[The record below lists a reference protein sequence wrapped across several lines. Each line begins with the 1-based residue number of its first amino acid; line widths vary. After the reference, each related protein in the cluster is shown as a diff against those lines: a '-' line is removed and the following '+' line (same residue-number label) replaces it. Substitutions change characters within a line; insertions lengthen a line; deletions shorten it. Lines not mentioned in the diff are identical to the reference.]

1 MILTIR
7 DVERAVCLRFR
18 ISREDLRA
26 RNPKRVA
33 SRPRQIAMYLARELT
48 GASYPRLGQYFERDH
63 TSILYAWRKTIARM
77 EKDARLKTDIEG
89 VKEILTRS
97 GRWKEDVARGQG
109 AWPGRGAPG
118 PS

>member
-18 ISREDLRA
+18 IPRDALRA
-26 RNPKRVA
+26 RNPKRLA

-63 TSILYAWRKTIARM
+63 TSILYAWQKTKERM
-77 EKDARLKTDIEG
+77 EKDAWLKTEIEG
-89 VKEILTRS
+89 VKEILTKS
-97 GRWKEDVARGQG
+97 GRWKEEVAEQVSRRGL
-109 AWPGRGAPG
+109 AA
-118 PS
+118 